1 VIPRPAG
8 GQPPSVRGRMEQRF
22 GAQLINDGNQFLTSI
37 VKSRRNT
44 AFADVEGEFISA
56 SLSDKNA

>member
-1 VIPRPAG
+1 
-8 GQPPSVRGRMEQRF
+8 MEQRF